1 MVAVGYRMPSTFLR
15 VTPAAGLAAAL
26 LLLPACDRGRA
37 PDPTGSASTMPPP
50 AAPTD
55 PALGTWTVVGFRMPG
70 ISAMSEA
77 DAQAWKGRTV
87 VLTAMRATSGT
98 DSCSTPQYETRTVP
112 TDSLL
117 EVDFRTTAAA
127 LGLSPGGTM
136 DVTQVSCA
144 GSPWAAPGSILLHS
158 GPTRA
163 FTTWDGVFFELERR
177 ASDTASLLD
186 ATGFGPYRVGIT
198 LAAFNAALGEHL
210 VPAYQANPTCDF
222 VKPAGFPDG
231 IMAMVEHDTV
241 VRFDV
246 ENPAIRTLAGAGV
259 GDPEAEVVARYGAS
273 LTVTPHKY
281 TGPEGHYLVVRP
293 PGDTLHQVI
302 FETDG
307 KVVTHVRVGRLPAVA
322 FVEGC
327 A

>member
-1 MVAVGYRMPSTFLR
+1 MPCTLLR
-15 VTPAAGLAAAL
+15 VTPVAGIAAAL
-26 LLLPACDRGRA
+26 LLLAACDRGRA
-37 PDPTGSASTMPPP
+37 PDATGSASQAPP
-50 AAPTD
+50 AAPTN

-87 VLTAMRATSGT
+87 VLTATRATSGT
-98 DSCSTPQYETRTVP
+98 DSCSTPQYHTRSVP

-127 LGLSPGGTM
+127 LGLSPGGTL
-136 DVTQVSCA
+136 DVTQVSCS

-177 ASDTASLLD
+177 ASNTASVLD
-186 ATGFGPYRVGIT
+186 ATGFGPYRVGMT
-198 LAAFNAALGEHL
+198 LAEFNAALGEHL

-222 VKPAGFPDG
+222 VHPAGFPDG

-246 ENPAIRTLAGAGV
+246 ESAAIRTRAGAGV
-259 GDPEAEVVARYGAS
+259 GDPEADVVARYGSS

-281 TGPEGHYLVVRP
+281 AAPEGHYLVVRP

-307 KVVTHVRVGRLPAVA
+307 KVVTRLRAGRLPEVA
-322 FVEGC
+322 WVEGC